1 MKNAA
6 PLKFSLTPA
15 RDATASSH
23 SRACPRC
30 HSAVFNVSRRLS
42 DLFLS
47 LFIPLRRY
55 RCISMKCSWEGTLR
69 EKKKQLPETVRIAP
83 EPPTGQSA
91 RMFAH
96 PARIGTVRAMQETR
110 G

>member
-47 LFIPLRRY
+47 LFIPVFADDVPATS
-55 RCISMKCSWEGTLR
+55 ILR
-69 EKKKQLPETVRIAP
+69 EFM
-83 EPPTGQSA
+83 GGSA
-91 RMFAH
+91 FDY
-96 PARIGTVRAMQETR
+96 
-110 G
+110 